1 MVRKSDVGEGKMST
15 IIGNNIKK
23 LRKASGHTQKELAE
37 KLGYTLKSISAYET
51 GINEPDMDTLSKIA
65 DIYGITVDDLLTDMG
80 EMGLSIKDISI
91 TEDHVNNAID
101 IMYPVVSSLEA
112 LENDIFKKA
121 YNKQVSI
128 YNKLKNGKMVKSE
141 DLMKSYDL
149 YIDVW
154 EKFELFEAVANMLSI
169 MFVLCSQITEFDT
182 MEFQNKYTL
191 YHKIEHNEAKKIFDR
206 DVKSMQLLKEEKDS
220 FAKLF
225 CEDKIECLRILR
237 RKTKWSRLAEYYIA
251 LSYVISFIQN
261 DNSIVQNRKIGQS
274 LMDEYAVLGNKY
286 CKMFLRFAYSMYK

>member
-1 MVRKSDVGEGKMST
+1 MST
-15 IIGNNIKK
+15 IIGENIKK

-51 GINEPDMDTLSKIA
+51 GINEPDMETLSKIA

-101 IMYPVVSSLEA
+101 IMYPVISSLEA

-141 DLMKSYDL
+141 DLMISYDL

-154 EKFELFEAVANMLSI
+154 EKFGLFEAVANILSI
-169 MFVLCSQITEFDT
+169 MFIMCSQITEFDV
-182 MEFQNKYTL
+182 MEFQNKYAL
-191 YHKIEHNEAKKIFDR
+191 YHKIEHSQAKKIFDR
-206 DVKSMQLLKEEKDS
+206 NVKSMQLLKQEKDS
-220 FAKLF
+220 YAELF
-225 CEDKIECLRILR
+225 GEDKIECLKILR
-237 RKTKWSRLAEYYIA
+237 RKAKWSRLAEYYIA
-251 LSYVISFIQN
+251 LSYVISFIRS
-261 DNSIVQNRKIGQS
+261 DNSIVQNRKIGQA
-274 LMDEYAVLGNKY
+274 LMEDYARLGNKY
-286 CKMFLRFAYSMYK
+286 CKLFLKFAYSMYK